1 MSIPALNTVE
11 VWLIALVITVA
22 VLAGFG
28 MFARWCAFSPAVR
41 RKKLDRLR
49 IGMTPDEITALLGA
63 PRQTR
68 TSKEGLTQWIY
79 GVPMKRHVLLIE
91 FSTHHRLESFA
102 HGVPHAR
109 HASRS
114 AGSHES

>member
-109 HASRS
+109 HASRP